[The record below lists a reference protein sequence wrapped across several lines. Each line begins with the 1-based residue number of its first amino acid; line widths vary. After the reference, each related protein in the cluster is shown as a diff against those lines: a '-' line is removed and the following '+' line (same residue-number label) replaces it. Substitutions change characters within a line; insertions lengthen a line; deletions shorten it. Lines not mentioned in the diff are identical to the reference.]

1 MKTMFQR
8 FFSSLPVGARLLVLA
23 YALGYPLFL
32 LGHYTRVTELS
43 DWMAL
48 WPPWVRRGEVWYV
61 VTYAFLPNGILD
73 WVVSL
78 FWLAT
83 LASVVGRNWSSLELW
98 GYCLMATVV
107 GALVVVAVNPPLRYP
122 IVGNGAMIFA
132 LLAAWYR
139 LYGRERLIMLG
150 LGEVSVREATVVVGV
165 IEVLISLFCLGWLV
179 TLAMMSGGVAG
190 LVLSVSARQARDEPA
205 QPGGGFTAH
214 GPAGVVSKVRTQREG
229 RLAEA
234 SVE

>member
-1 MKTMFQR
+1 MQTPFRR
-8 FFSSLPVGARLLVLA
+8 FFSSLPLGARLLVLA
-23 YALGYPLFL
+23 YALGFPLAL
-32 LGHYTRVTELS
+32 LGYYTRISELG

-61 VTYAFLPNGILD
+61 VTYAFLPNGPVD

-83 LASVVGRNWSSLELW
+83 LVSVVGRNWSSLELW
-98 GYCLMATVV
+98 GYCLLATVF
-107 GALVVVAVNPPLRYP
+107 GALVVVAVNPPLRNP

-139 LYGRERLIMLG
+139 LYGPERLIMLG
-150 LGEVSVREATVVVGV
+150 LGEMSVRQAATIVAV
-165 IEVLISLFCLGWLV
+165 IEVLVSWYCLGWLV

-190 LVLSVSARQARDEPA
+190 WVYLVLRGKHAMNRHSQVVGSERMARLE
-205 QPGGGFTAH
+205 
-214 GPAGVVSKVRTQREG
+214 
-229 RLAEA
+229 L
-234 SVE
+234 

>member
-1 MKTMFQR
+1 MKPFFR
-8 FFSSLPVGARLLVLA
+8 GFFSSLPLGARLLVLA
-23 YALGYPLFL
+23 YALGFPLAL
-32 LGHYTRVTELS
+32 VGHYTRVSELS

-61 VTYAFLPNGILD
+61 VTYAFLPNGPVD

-83 LASVVGRNWSSLELW
+83 LVSVVGRNWSSVELW
-98 GYCLMATVV
+98 GYCMLATVF
-107 GALVVVAVNPPLRYP
+107 GALVVVAVNPPLRCP

-150 LGEVSVREATVVVGV
+150 LGEMSVRQATIIVAF
-165 IEVLISLFCLGWLV
+165 IEVLVSWYCLGWFV
-179 TLAMMSGGVAG
+179 TLAMMSGGVVGWFYLFLRGKHAMNRRSQ
-190 LVLSVSARQARDEPA
+190 VVDSERMARLE
-205 QPGGGFTAH
+205 
-214 GPAGVVSKVRTQREG
+214 
-229 RLAEA
+229 L
-234 SVE
+234 